1 VKRKS
6 WQTAPKSKQKGGQV
20 NDESQQPSPN
30 KESGYSELGH
40 LVRQLHGTLRE
51 LGCDEAI
58 QSMAGELPD
67 TQDRLRYIAQ
77 LTEQAAQR
85 VINAVEKAQ
94 PLQEK
99 MGTDA
104 LALAEEWRNAQGD
117 GEFQRIGEK
126 MHGFLASIP
135 NHTRETSSQLT
146 DILMAQDFQ
155 DLTGQV
161 IKKISQLTQDLEHQL
176 VHILLISKP
185 EEHSKENSLL
195 NGPVVKKEGRTDI
208 VNDQGEVDD
217 LLTSLGF

>member
-1 VKRKS
+1 M
-6 WQTAPKSKQKGGQV
+6 
-20 NDESQQPSPN
+20 NDASQQPSTN
-30 KESGYSELGH
+30 KESGYNELGH

-85 VINAVEKAQ
+85 VINAVEKAL
-94 PLQEK
+94 PLQES
-99 MGTDA
+99 METTA
-104 LALAEEWRNAQGD
+104 LALAKEWHSAQGD
-117 GEFQRIGEK
+117 GELRQAGDK
-126 MHGFLASIP
+126 MRAFLEGIP
-135 NHTRETSSQLT
+135 SHTRETSSQLT

-161 IKKISQLTQDLEHQL
+161 IKKISQLTQELEHQL

-185 EEHSKENSLL
+185 EEHSKESSLL

-208 VNDQGEVDD
+208 VNGQEEVDD

>member
-1 VKRKS
+1 M
-6 WQTAPKSKQKGGQV
+6 
-20 NDESQQPSPN
+20 NDALQQPSAN
-30 KESGYSELGH
+30 NESGYNELGH

-58 QSMAGELPD
+58 QSMVGELPD
-67 TQDRLRYIAQ
+67 TQDRLSYIAH

-99 MGTDA
+99 IETDA
-104 LALAEEWRNAQGD
+104 LDLAEEWRNAKGD
-117 GEFQRIGEK
+117 KEFRRIGEK
-126 MHGFLASIP
+126 MHAFLADIP
-135 NHTRETSSQLT
+135 SHTKETSSQLT

-185 EEHSKENSLL
+185 EEPAKENSLL

-208 VNDQGEVDD
+208 VNGQEEVDD

>member
-1 VKRKS
+1 
-6 WQTAPKSKQKGGQV
+6 V
-20 NDESQQPSPN
+20 NDVSQHPAAN
-30 KESGYSELGH
+30 NESGYNELGL

-51 LGCDEAI
+51 LGCDEAM
-58 QSMAGELPD
+58 QNMVGELPD
-67 TQDRLRYIAQ
+67 TQDRLSYIAH
-77 LTEQAAQR
+77 LTEQSAQR

-99 MGTDA
+99 MEADA
-104 LALAEEWRNAQGD
+104 LDLAVEWRNAQGD

-126 MHGFLASIP
+126 MHAFLASIP
-135 NHTRETSSQLT
+135 SHTRETSSQLT

-161 IKKISQLTQDLEHQL
+161 IKKISQVTQDLEHQL

-185 EEHSKENSLL
+185 EGHSKESPLL
-195 NGPVVKKEGRTDI
+195 NGPVVKKEGRIDI
-208 VNDQGEVDD
+208 VDGQEEVDD

>member
-1 VKRKS
+1 MNDASQHPTTKS
-6 WQTAPKSKQKGGQV
+6 
-20 NDESQQPSPN
+20 ESSYN
-30 KESGYSELGH
+30 ELGL

-51 LGCDEAI
+51 LGCDEAM
-58 QSMAGELPD
+58 QNMVGELPD
-67 TQDRLRYIAQ
+67 TQDRLSYIAH

-99 MGTDA
+99 METDA
-104 LALAEEWRNAQGD
+104 LNLAEEWRAAKGD

-126 MHGFLASIP
+126 MHAFLTGIP
-135 NHTRETSSQLT
+135 GHTRATSSQLT

-161 IKKISQLTQDLEHQL
+161 IKKISQVTQDLEHQL

-185 EEHSKENSLL
+185 DSPAKEDSLL
-195 NGPVVKKEGRTDI
+195 NGPVVKKEGRSDI
-208 VNDQGEVDD
+208 VNGQEEVDD

>member
-1 VKRKS
+1 
-6 WQTAPKSKQKGGQV
+6 
-20 NDESQQPSPN
+20 
-30 KESGYSELGH
+30 
-40 LVRQLHGTLRE
+40 
-51 LGCDEAI
+51 
-58 QSMAGELPD
+58 MAGELPD

-99 MGTDA
+99 METDA
-104 LALAEEWRNAQGD
+104 LGLAEEWRNANED

-126 MHGFLASIP
+126 MHAFLAGIP

-161 IKKISQLTQDLEHQL
+161 IKKISQLTQELEHQL

-185 EEHSKENSLL
+185 AGDAKNHTLL
-195 NGPVVKKEGRTDI
+195 NGPVVKKDGRTDV
-208 VNDQGEVDD
+208 VNGQEEVDD

>member
-1 VKRKS
+1 M
-6 WQTAPKSKQKGGQV
+6 
-20 NDESQQPSPN
+20 NDESQPPAPGN
-30 KESGYSELGH
+30 ESSYNELGH

-58 QSMAGELPD
+58 QNMAGELPD

-99 MGTDA
+99 METDA
-104 LALAEEWRNAQGD
+104 LALAEEWQNAQGD
-117 GEFQRIGEK
+117 GEYQRIGEK
-126 MHGFLASIP
+126 MHAFLTGIP
-135 NHTRETSSQLT
+135 SHTRETSSQLT

-161 IKKISQLTQDLEHQL
+161 IKKISQLTQNLEHQL

-185 EEHSKENSLL
+185 EEHSKDSTLL

-208 VNDQGEVDD
+208 VNGQEEVDD